1 MKQYIYIFCT
11 TIGITQL
18 LISSECR
25 LKTPTACKRSP
36 ALQKYIDRA
45 QKDKSALGGAFWS
58 SFWDQA
64 LSRTHDDAKAARK
77 TRKNRPSRSRAFL
90 QSAAINVPETA
101 YNSYQMHQDIGL
113 SNPFADDL
121 MAFNDI
127 IDQSKTVIIGGKEYM
142 IHHAFHNLEGTG
154 YQEKK
159 LTIPATYM
167 TNDRTNKNQYE
178 LYIMPSTPQLVAAFD
193 LIACALQQ
201 STHKHTIAFMALRPT
216 PSMHNNAHQTLP
228 RIIIV
233 FKDNATAPQVEDV
246 ARSLYITL
254 KEAKLTIPVGYW
266 PRYSERIQYK
276 DSAIKRT
283 IAEQMH
289 WLFFVGIGNS
299 DYKTIDPESFER
311 KQILGL
317 PRQGDRAYPKHTAPA
332 KKIGIITI
340 EKSSNR

>member
-1 MKQYIYIFCT
+1 MKQHCFW
-11 TIGITQL
+11 L
-18 LISSECR
+18 LIITYVPMAQKIHSFSI
-25 LKTPTACKRSP
+25 TPPACKQSP

-45 QKDKSALGGAFWS
+45 QKDTFELDGAFWS
-58 SFWDQA
+58 NFWYQA
-64 LSRTHDDAKAARK
+64 LTRTYDDAKAARK
-77 TRKNRPSRSRAFL
+77 MRKNRPSKSRAFL
-90 QSAAINVPETA
+90 QSAAINLPEAA
-101 YNSYQMHQDIGL
+101 YNSYHMHKDIGI

-121 MAFNDI
+121 IALHDI

-159 LTIPATYM
+159 LTIPATYI
-167 TNDRTNKNQYE
+167 TNDSTNKKQYE
-178 LYIMPSTPQLVAAFD
+178 LYIMPSTSQLVAAFD

-201 STHKHTIAFMALRPT
+201 STHRHTIAFMALRPT
-216 PSMHNNAHQTLP
+216 PSMHNDAHQTLP

-233 FKDNATAPQVEDV
+233 FKPDTTASQVEDV

-254 KEAKLTIPVGYW
+254 KEAKLTISAGYW

-276 DSAIKRT
+276 DPTIKRR

-317 PRQGDRAYPKHTAPA
+317 PRQGDRAYPTHITPTE
-332 KKIGIITI
+332 KIGVITI
-340 EKSSNR
+340 EKNGNR